1 MEYLYF
7 KTHKQFYD
15 WLVDNGLDL
24 DMSTTCSLSRYTVSI
39 SGEIYFNNKLVD
51 MLITLNKFLPN
62 NLQLDEKTSTIKGN
76 VSYLLYLKD
85 NKGIK
90 EIIVE
95 PEVLVEE
102 EDSITVEEPEVQV
115 TTIDLEYAESLK
127 EGKSKKEAKDALE
140 SYAKEFNI
148 ELAKNKKFED
158 MITDLK
164 DLSSK

>member
-15 WLVDNGLDL
+15 WLVDNGVEL
-24 DMSTTCSLSRYTVSI
+24 DMSKTCSLSRYTVSV
-39 SGEIYFNNKLVD
+39 SGEIYFNSKLVD

-62 NLQLDEKTSTIKGN
+62 DIQLDEKTSTIKGN

-85 NKGIK
+85 IEDNK
-90 EIIVE
+90 EIVTD
-95 PEVLVEE
+95 PEVLIEE
-102 EDSITVEEPEVQV
+102 EEEPEVQV

-127 EGKSKKEAKDALE
+127 EGKSKKEAKDVLE

-158 MITDLK
+158 MIEDLK
-164 DLSSK
+164 DRSSK